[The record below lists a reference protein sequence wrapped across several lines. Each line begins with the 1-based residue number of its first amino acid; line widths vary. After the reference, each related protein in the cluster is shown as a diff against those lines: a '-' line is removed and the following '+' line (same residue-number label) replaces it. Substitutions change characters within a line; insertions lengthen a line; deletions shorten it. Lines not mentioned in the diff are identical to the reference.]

1 MPKYKAP
8 YHLKYWFELYHFNLQ
23 IEENMKQKENQKL
36 KINLDLLND
45 NEVNNAEDD
54 FVELETMRMKNQGFQ
69 EQVFK
74 IILKLFYMII
84 ISNNEFIIL
93 QI

>member
-1 MPKYKAP
+1 M
-8 YHLKYWFELYHFNLQ
+8 KYWFELYHFNLQ